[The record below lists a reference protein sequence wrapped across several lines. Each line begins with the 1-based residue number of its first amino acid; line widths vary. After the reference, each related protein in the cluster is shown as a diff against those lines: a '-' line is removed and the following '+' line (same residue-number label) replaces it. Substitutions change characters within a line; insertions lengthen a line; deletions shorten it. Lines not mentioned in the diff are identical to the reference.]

1 MGYFRGRG
9 FAFPLQKRT
18 YIMGILNVTPDS
30 FFDGGKWNDPENAVC
45 HALEMEKDGADLID
59 IGAQSTRPGH
69 KKLSDKEELDILKT
83 CLDAV
88 LEAVHVP
95 VSVDTFYPPVAD
107 YALSRGASIVNDVSG
122 FFNPKMAEVVKKYD
136 AGWIVMHSGKSDSD
150 SVAAYPNGV
159 CADVQAFFQHMKVV
173 CADAGIDKER
183 LCFDIGIGFGKSNDD
198 NLALLRGLHEL
209 KESDCALLTALSCK
223 RVIAN
228 TSGASGE
235 DLLYGTIAADTLAIA
250 AGTDFIRVHHV
261 KEAKFAAKTAD
272 ALTRG
277 ESHG

>member
-1 MGYFRGRG
+1 
-9 FAFPLQKRT
+9 
-18 YIMGILNVTPDS
+18 MGILNVTPDS
-30 FFDGGKWNDPENAVC
+30 FFDGGKWNDPQNAVR
-45 HALEMEKDGADLID
+45 HALEMERDGADIID

-69 KKLSDKEELDILKT
+69 KALSDKEELTVLQT

-95 VSVDTFYPPVAD
+95 VSVDTFYPLVAD
-107 YALSRGASIVNDVSG
+107 YALSRGVAIVNDVSG
-122 FFNPKMAEVVKKYD
+122 VFNPKMAQIVRRHD

-150 SVAAYPNGV
+150 GICVYPNGV
-159 CADVQAFFQHMKVV
+159 CADVQAFFRHMKEE
-173 CADAGIDKER
+173 CTKSGILPER
-183 LCFDIGIGFGKSNDD
+183 LCFDIGIGFGKSNED
-198 NLALLRGLHEL
+198 NLALLRGLSGL
-209 KESDCALLTALSCK
+209 KETDCALLTALSCK
-223 RVIAN
+223 RVVAN
-228 TSGASGE
+228 TTDAAGE

-261 KEAKFAAKTAD
+261 KEAKLAAKMAD

>member
-1 MGYFRGRG
+1 MGYFQGRG
-9 FAFPLQKRT
+9 FSFPLQTRT

-30 FFDGGKWNDPENAVC
+30 FFDGGKWNDTESAVR
-45 HALEMEKDGADLID
+45 HALEMEKDGADIID

-69 KKLSDKEELDILKT
+69 KKLSDKEELAVLQT

-95 VSVDTFYPPVAD
+95 VSVDTFYPLVAD
-107 YALSRGASIVNDVSG
+107 YALSRGAAIVNDVSG
-122 FFNPKMAEVVKKYD
+122 VFNPEMAEVVRQRD

-150 SVAAYPNGV
+150 SVSIYPDGV
-159 CADVQAFFQHMKVV
+159 CADVQAFFQHMKVA

-183 LCFDIGIGFGKSNDD
+183 LCFDIGIGFGKNNED
-198 NLALLRGLHEL
+198 NLALLRGLHDL
-209 KESDCALLTALSCK
+209 KEPVCALLTALSCK
-223 RVIAN
+223 RVVAN
-228 TSGASGE
+228 TTGAAGE

-261 KEAKFAAKTAD
+261 KEAKFAAKMAD

>member
-1 MGYFRGRG
+1 MGYFRGKG
-9 FAFPLQKRT
+9 FSFPLQTRT

-30 FFDGGKWNDPENAVC
+30 FFDGGKWNDPENAVR

-69 KKLSDKEELDILKT
+69 KNLSDQEELSVLQT

-95 VSVDTFYPPVAD
+95 VSVDTFYPLVAD
-107 YALSRGASIVNDVSG
+107 YALSRGAAIVNDVSG
-122 FFNPKMAEVVKKYD
+122 VFTPEMAEVVRKHD

-150 SVAAYPNGV
+150 SVAAYRNGV
-159 CADVQAFFQHMKVV
+159 CDDVWTFFQDMKAK
-173 CADAGIDKER
+173 CSKAGILPER
-183 LCFDIGIGFGKSNDD
+183 LCFDIGIGFGKSNTD
-198 NLALLRGLHEL
+198 NLALLRALHDL
-209 KESDCALLTALSCK
+209 KETDCALLTALSCK

-228 TSGASGE
+228 TTGAAGE

-261 KEAKFAAKTAD
+261 KEAKLAAKMAD

>member
-1 MGYFRGRG
+1 
-9 FAFPLQKRT
+9 
-18 YIMGILNVTPDS
+18 
-30 FFDGGKWNDPENAVC
+30 
-45 HALEMEKDGADLID
+45 
-59 IGAQSTRPGH
+59 
-69 KKLSDKEELDILKT
+69 
-83 CLDAV
+83 
-88 LEAVHVP
+88 
-95 VSVDTFYPPVAD
+95 
-107 YALSRGASIVNDVSG
+107 
-122 FFNPKMAEVVKKYD
+122 
-136 AGWIVMHSGKSDSD
+136 
-150 SVAAYPNGV
+150 
-159 CADVQAFFQHMKVV
+159 MKVA

-198 NLALLRGLHEL
+198 NLALLRGLHDL
-209 KESDCALLTALSCK
+209 KEPDCALLTALSCK